1 MADTL
6 LRPIPKINGF
16 SLQRP
21 RLLPSFVFVAL
32 LLLIS
37 LFIVWSRLQVV
48 NLDYDI
54 ASLETQLRSLQHESQ
69 ELRLESAS
77 LSRPARIEQLARART
92 ADSSLYLTP
101 RSDDAGAG
109 NPFRVGVRSSGATLD
124 DLVLAGAGPML
135 LDQQVYLALSYDP
148 TLNVVRLYT
157 NGVLVA
163 SGPAVVPLSTL
174 DDRSVWLG
182 RSQIIG

>member
-21 RLLPSFVFVAL
+21 RLLPSFVFVAM

-77 LSRPARIEQLARART
+77 LSRPARIEQLARAR
-92 ADSSLYLTP
+92 
-101 RSDDAGAG
+101 
-109 NPFRVGVRSSGATLD
+109 
-124 DLVLAGAGPML
+124 
-135 LDQQVYLALSYDP
+135 
-148 TLNVVRLYT
+148 
-157 NGVLVA
+157 
-163 SGPAVVPLSTL
+163 
-174 DDRSVWLG
+174 LG
-182 RSQIIG
+182 LRFPSPEQIITVD

>member
-1 MADTL
+1 MEDTL

-21 RLLPSFVFVAL
+21 RLLPTFVFVAL

-54 ASLETQLRSLQHESQ
+54 ASLESQLRSLQHESQ

-77 LSRPARIEQLARART
+77 LSRPARIERMARK
-92 ADSSLYLTP
+92 SLGLRFP
-101 RSDDAGAG
+101 S
-109 NPFRVGVRSSGATLD
+109 PE
-124 DLVLAGAGPML
+124 
-135 LDQQVYLALSYDP
+135 
-148 TLNVVRLYT
+148 
-157 NGVLVA
+157 
-163 SGPAVVPLSTL
+163 
-174 DDRSVWLG
+174 
-182 RSQIIG
+182 QIITVD